1 MKLWTVKHTDIAGQ
15 RRRMCVAART
25 NGDAMDCAERMF
37 GDARAMSALRVPAPA
52 RHQGRRA

>member
-37 GDARAMSALRVPAPA
+37 GDARRCRPCACRTA
-52 RHQGRRA
+52 RHQSRRA